1 MFFFSYKKDLNTISM
16 QTGID
21 INALKPIFDTHFQQ
35 NTDGRMNRK
44 CYRDMYYA
52 LTFKDM
58 DYIDNLSKNVFKAL
72 GVQDLHTEQIS
83 FNEFLMTFVLTSRGD
98 LRKKLEYVFDMYD
111 VNNENVLEAPEVNE
125 IILGILQLHH
135 PFEAHNVDEIAKDCF
150 KKLKITEVI
159 RKSMIC
165 NFLVFE
171 NLFLICFIIHFFL
184 R

>member
-1 MFFFSYKKDLNTISM
+1 MISL
-16 QTGID
+16 QTGLD
-21 INALKPIFDTHFQQ
+21 GNALKPIFDQHFQQ
-35 NTDGRMNRK
+35 NTDGRMNRQ
-44 CYRDMYYA
+44 CFRDMYYS
-52 LTFKDM
+52 LTPKDIN
-58 DYIDNLSKNVFKAL
+58 YIDNLSKDAFGAIDVE
-72 GVQDLHTEQIS
+72 DPDRDQIS
-83 FNEFLMTFVLTSRGD
+83 FNEFLMTFVLTSRCD
-98 LRKKLEYVFDMYD
+98 VRKKLEYVFDMYD

-159 RKSMIC
+159 RKSMIW

>member
-1 MFFFSYKKDLNTISM
+1 L

-21 INALKPIFDTHFQQ
+21 VNALKSIFEQHFQQ
-35 NTDGRMNRK
+35 NADGKMNRK
-44 CYRDMYYA
+44 SFRDMYYS
-52 LTFKDM
+52 LTPKDI
-58 DYIDNLSKNVFKAL
+58 DYIDNLSKNVFKTL
-72 GVQDLHTEQIS
+72 GAQDLDKEQIS
-83 FNEFLMTFVLTSRGD
+83 FNEFLMTFVLTSRCD
-98 LRKKLEYVFDMYD
+98 VRKKLEYVFDMYD

-159 RKSMIC
+159 RKSMIL

-171 NLFLICFIIHFFL
+171 LKFIFYLFFNSFFS
-184 R
+184 

>member
-83 FNEFLMTFVLTSRGD
+83 FNEFWEFCS
-98 LRKKLEYVFDMYD
+98 
-111 VNNENVLEAPEVNE
+111 
-125 IILGILQLHH
+125 
-135 PFEAHNVDEIAKDCF
+135 
-150 KKLKITEVI
+150 
-159 RKSMIC
+159 
-165 NFLVFE
+165 
-171 NLFLICFIIHFFL
+171 FIIHLKHIMLMKSQKTVSKNL